1 MNNILSR
8 HTDPN
13 KVFIINRSEIDGRID
28 PEFYNPEYKIPDSKI
43 FTKIRKITTQIIHP
57 PEYPRE
63 FSDDGF
69 QLIRSQ
75 NVRPL
80 GLTLHENPVFFSAEF
95 LEKKKY
101 SLAKK
106 GDVLVVRSG
115 VNAGDVA
122 VVDNNYA
129 NVIIGADTLL
139 CRCSEDVIPK
149 FLQVYFF
156 TDFGKRQI
164 TKNTTGATNKHLNSE
179 NLGKVFI
186 PILDIKIQNKCIG
199 IFEEALDTSGQKE
212 AKAQEL
218 LASIDDYLLAE
229 LGITFPEK
237 DNSLQS
243 RTFTTQYKEIMDG
256 RIDPEYQ
263 RINYKK
269 QVDAILNSN
278 YPLLDLKNATELIT
292 NGKTPARE
300 QYSNSE
306 TPYPLIKVSSY
317 SNDYID
323 LSKCGYAKERQY
335 LKVRKGDIFILS
347 AAHQAEY
354 VGRHIKF
361 LDEEPKIDTSFVGEL
376 ICLRPKNDCDPLF
389 IFSLFQTK
397 IYKDLI
403 NREKTGQTSHV
414 YGKDLRFLKI
424 PDVSLEKQTEIANHI
439 ANIRSQAKQLQ
450 QEAQDILEQAK
461 KEVEK
466 IILG

>member
-1 MNNILSR
+1 MNNIFSR

-28 PEFYNPEYKIPDSKI
+28 PEYYNPEYKIPDSKI

-63 FSDDGF
+63 FSGDGF

-122 VVDNNYA
+122 VVENNYA

-186 PILDIKIQNKCIG
+186 PILDIKIQNRCVD
-199 IFEEALDTSGQKE
+199 IFEEALDISKQKE
-212 AKAQEL
+212 IQAQEL

-229 LGITFPEK
+229 LGITLPEK
-237 DNSLQS
+237 DNSLQN
-243 RTFTTQYKEIMDG
+243 RIFTTQFSEVSGDRFDPNYRTKFSYLTKQKGNYELVPFGSLLMTSPQYGANEEAKDGNPKTDVRYIRITDIDELGNLKTEGWKTAENIEERYMLNKNDLLFARSGSVGRCYIHKDINSQAIFAGYLIRFIVDTNLVNPDYIFYYCNSAIYKFW
-256 RIDPEYQ
+256 
-263 RINYKK
+263 
-269 QVDAILNSN
+269 VDAIQRPAVQSN
-278 YPLLDLKNATELIT
+278 I
-292 NGKTPARE
+292 
-300 QYSNSE
+300 NSE
-306 TPYPLIKVSSY
+306 
-317 SNDYID
+317 
-323 LSKCGYAKERQY
+323 
-335 LKVRKGDIFILS
+335 
-347 AAHQAEY
+347 EY
-354 VGRHIKF
+354 KSLPI
-361 LDEEPKIDTSFVGEL
+361 P
-376 ICLRPKNDCDPLF
+376 RP
-389 IFSLFQTK
+389 
-397 IYKDLI
+397 
-403 NREKTGQTSHV
+403 
-414 YGKDLRFLKI
+414 
-424 PDVSLEKQTEIANHI
+424 SLEKQTEIANHI